1 MYSKEKIEE
10 ELEKLLDECM
20 ENVNQEGAI
29 KSLTYNEKDETCTVV
44 LSTHI
49 VEEDD
54 FIGFQV
60 Y

>member
-1 MYSKEKIEE
+1 MYNKEKIEN
-10 ELEKLLDECM
+10 ELKRLLDECL
-20 ENVNQEGAI
+20 ENANQDGAI
-29 KSLTYNEKDETCTVV
+29 KSLVYNEEDETCTVV

-54 FIGFQV
+54 YIGFQV